1 MVGVLRRPGLSKAG
15 MAVPGTPSIKLL
27 VVKFAPVSNRAP
39 PGARG
44 EAPSTCSAPRRPR
57 RAPSLDLRPSGG
69 LAPRGREYGR
79 LKPGGARLFPPRGP
93 LAAGARPIGLRA
105 GTPARAGL
113 RPAWIPGEACP
124 RVQRF
129 SSLGGV
135 GGAPAPPGSTPARGP
150 VPAQQRSAPPARGRE
165 RAPVQ
170 TVRRCAR
177 AKALA
182 RSHASPSLT
191 ARASRRL
198 RSRRRLRWSPLA
210 TPARC
215 PVLRPRPGHS
225 GI

>member
-1 MVGVLRRPGLSKAG
+1 MRLPGRGARP
-15 MAVPGTPSIKLL
+15 PPP
-27 VVKFAPVSNRAP
+27 APRQDAPAAP
-39 PGARG
+39 PRW
-44 EAPSTCSAPRRPR
+44 TSAPP
-57 RAPSLDLRPSGG
+57 GG
-69 LAPRGREYGR
+69 LAPRGREHGR
-79 LKPGGARLFPPRGP
+79 LKPGGARLFPPRVPWLQGPGP
-93 LAAGARPIGLRA
+93 LGCARRPPRGPGSVPPGSL
-105 GTPARAGL
+105 GKPAHASNASQAWAGL
-113 RPAWIPGEACP
+113 
-124 RVQRF
+124 
-129 SSLGGV
+129 

-191 ARASRRL
+191 ARASPHL
-198 RSRRRLRWSPLA
+198 RNRRRLRWSPLA